1 MLGDRKCEVN
11 DLCWQKED
19 PRGGGEEQDARG
31 KILSF
36 SLPGR
41 LSFMIG
47 RSKILARKPLP
58 LLQRSLK

>member
-1 MLGDRKCEVN
+1 MPGDRKCEVN

-19 PRGGGEEQDARG
+19 PRGGGRKQDARG

-36 SLPGR
+36 SLPGS

-47 RSKILARKPLP
+47 SKILARKLLP
-58 LLQRSLK
+58 SFQRRLN